1 MSMITLSMPT
11 TMTQLPKEIDG
22 YPILSLIGEGAFSK
36 IYAAKDPKSRQL
48 LALKHVVINDPKKD
62 ERWVEQME
70 SETRIANALDH
81 PVLRKVLNF
90 KRQRRWLKSLGAV
103 MLMEFVDGRT
113 LDVIKPDVQE
123 TIRIFIHLAQGLQHM
138 EKQGFVHC
146 DMKPINVLVTSNG
159 DVKIIDLGQA
169 CEIGTIKKR
178 IQGTPGYMAPEQA
191 HRREITP
198 ATDVYNLGATM
209 YWVLCGRVI
218 PTALPPR
225 GQSSGLTTG
234 AVEER
239 FLKPPVPADEVNP
252 EVPNIVAKTI
262 QESVAPL
269 PEERISME
277 KFLERLQMA
286 AEIMRPDD
294 PEAFVV

>member
-1 MSMITLSMPT
+1 MTTLSMPAN
-11 TMTQLPKEIDG
+11 MTQLPKEIDG

-36 IYAAKDPKSRQL
+36 IYAAKDPKTRQL
-48 LALKHVVINDPKKD
+48 LALKHVIINDPKKD

-90 KRQRRWLKSLGAV
+90 KRQRRWLKSLGAI

-113 LDVIKPDVQE
+113 LDAIKPDVEE

-138 EKQGFVHC
+138 EQQGFVHC

-169 CEIGTIKKR
+169 CECGTVKKR

-225 GQSSGLTTG
+225 GQNSGLTTG

-239 FLKPPVPADEVNP
+239 FLKPPVPADEINP

-269 PEERISME
+269 PEDRISMD

-286 AEIMRPDD
+286 ASILGPDD
-294 PEAFVV
+294 PETFVV

>member
-1 MSMITLSMPT
+1 
-11 TMTQLPKEIDG
+11 MTQLPKEIDG

-36 IYAAKDPKSRQL
+36 IYAAKDPKTRQL
-48 LALKHVVINDPKKD
+48 LALKHVIINDPKKD

-81 PVLRKVLNF
+81 PVLRKVLHF

-123 TIRIFIHLAQGLQHM
+123 TIRIFIELAEGLQHM
-138 EKQGFVHC
+138 EQQGFVHC
-146 DMKPINVLVTSNG
+146 DMKPINVLVTSAG

-169 CEIGTIKKR
+169 CEVGTIKKR

-191 HRREITP
+191 HRREITS

-225 GQSSGLTTG
+225 GQSNGLTTG

-239 FLKPPVPADEVNP
+239 FLKPPVSADEINS

-262 QESVAPL
+262 QESVAPR
-269 PEERISME
+269 PEDRISMS
-277 KFLERLQMA
+277 KFLERLQTA
-286 AEIMRPDD
+286 AGVLRPDD
-294 PEAFVV
+294 PDAFVV

>member
-1 MSMITLSMPT
+1 MSTLSMQA

-36 IYAAKDPKSRQL
+36 IYAAKDPKTRQL
-48 LALKHVVINDPKKD
+48 LALKHVIINDPKKD

-81 PVLRKVLNF
+81 PVLRKVLHF

-113 LDVIKPDVQE
+113 LDVIKPDVPE

-138 EKQGFVHC
+138 QQQGFVHC

-159 DVKIIDLGQA
+159 NVKIIDLGQA
-169 CEIGTIKKR
+169 CEIGTTKKR

-209 YWVLCGRVI
+209 YWVLCNRVI

-225 GQSSGLTTG
+225 GQTNGLTTG

-239 FLKPPVPADEVNP
+239 YLKPPVPADEINSH
-252 EVPNIVAKTI
+252 VPNIVAKTI

-269 PEERISME
+269 PDDRISMDT
-277 KFLERLQMA
+277 FLERLQMA
-286 AEIMRPDD
+286 AGVLKPDD
-294 PEAFVV
+294 PNAFVI

>member
-1 MSMITLSMPT
+1 
-11 TMTQLPKEIDG
+11 MTQLPKEIDG

-36 IYAAKDPKSRQL
+36 IYAVKNPKTRQL
-48 LALKHVVINDPKKD
+48 LALKHVIINDPKKD

-70 SETRIANALDH
+70 SETKIANALDH
-81 PVLRKVLNF
+81 PVLRKVLHF

-113 LDVIKPDVQE
+113 LDVIKPDAQE
-123 TIRIFIHLAQGLQHM
+123 TIRIFIHLAQGLQHL

-146 DMKPINVLVTSNG
+146 DMKPINVLVTSSG

-225 GQSSGLTTG
+225 GQSNGLTAG
-234 AVEER
+234 AVEEQ
-239 FLKPPVPADEVNP
+239 FLQPPVPADEINA

-269 PEERISME
+269 PEDRISMD

-286 AEIMRPDD
+286 ASVLKPDD
-294 PEAFVV
+294 PDAFVI

>member
-1 MSMITLSMPT
+1 MTTLSMPA

-22 YPILSLIGEGAFSK
+22 YPILSMIGEGAFSK
-36 IYAAKDPKSRQL
+36 IYAAKDPKTRQL
-48 LALKHVVINDPKKD
+48 LALKHVIINDPKKD

-81 PVLRKVLNF
+81 PVLRKVLHF

-113 LDVIKPDVQE
+113 LDVNKPDVPE
-123 TIRIFIHLAQGLQHM
+123 AIRIFIHLAQGLQHM
-138 EKQGFVHC
+138 EQQGFVHC

-169 CEIGTIKKR
+169 CESGTIKKR

-225 GQSSGLTTG
+225 GQKNGLTTG

-239 FLKPPVPADEVNP
+239 FLKPPVPADEVNRD
-252 EVPNIVAKTI
+252 VPNIVAKTI
-262 QESVAPL
+262 QEAVDPDPAK
-269 PEERISME
+269 RISMS
-277 KFLERLQMA
+277 KFLERLELAQGLVNSGNGQ
-286 AEIMRPDD
+286 EFDI
-294 PEAFVV
+294 

>member
-1 MSMITLSMPT
+1 
-11 TMTQLPKEIDG
+11 MTQLPKEIDG

-36 IYAAKDPKSRQL
+36 IYAAKDPKTRQL
-48 LALKHVVINDPKKD
+48 LALKHVIINDPKKD

-81 PVLRKVLNF
+81 PVLRKVLHF

-123 TIRIFIHLAQGLQHM
+123 TIRIFIELAEGLQHM
-138 EKQGFVHC
+138 EQQGFVHC
-146 DMKPINVLVTSNG
+146 DMKPINVLVTSAG

-169 CEIGTIKKR
+169 CEVGTIKKR

-191 HRREITP
+191 HRREITS

-225 GQSSGLTTG
+225 GQSNGLTTG

-239 FLKPPVPADEVNP
+239 FLKPPVSADEINS

-262 QESVAPL
+262 QESVAPR
-269 PEERISME
+269 PEDRISMS

-286 AEIMRPDD
+286 AGVLRPDD
-294 PEAFVV
+294 PDAFVV

>member
-1 MSMITLSMPT
+1 MTTLSMPA

-36 IYAAKDPKSRQL
+36 IYAAKDPKTRQL
-48 LALKHVVINDPKKD
+48 LALKHVIINDPKKD
-62 ERWVEQME
+62 ERWVEQMD

-81 PVLRKVLNF
+81 PVLRKVLHF

-123 TIRIFIHLAQGLQHM
+123 TIRIFIELAEGLQHM
-138 EKQGFVHC
+138 EQQGFVHC
-146 DMKPINVLVTSNG
+146 DMKPINVLVTSAG

-169 CEIGTIKKR
+169 CEVGTIKKR

-191 HRREITP
+191 HRREITS

-225 GQSSGLTTG
+225 GQSNGLTTG

-239 FLKPPVPADEVNP
+239 FLKPPVSADEINS

-262 QESVAPL
+262 QESVAPR
-269 PEERISME
+269 PEDRISMS

-286 AEIMRPDD
+286 AGVLRPDD
-294 PEAFVV
+294 PDAFVV

>member
-1 MSMITLSMPT
+1 
-11 TMTQLPKEIDG
+11 MTQLPKEIDG

-36 IYAAKDPKSRQL
+36 IYAAKDPKTRQL
-48 LALKHVVINDPKKD
+48 LALKHVIINDPKKD

-81 PVLRKVLNF
+81 PVLRKVLHF

-123 TIRIFIHLAQGLQHM
+123 TIRIFIELAEGLQHM
-138 EKQGFVHC
+138 EQQGFVHC
-146 DMKPINVLVTSNG
+146 DMKPINVLVTSAG

-169 CEIGTIKKR
+169 CEVGTIKKR

-191 HRREITP
+191 HRREITS
-198 ATDVYNLGATM
+198 AADVYNLGATM

-225 GQSSGLTTG
+225 GQSNGLTTG

-239 FLKPPVPADEVNP
+239 FLKPPVSADEINS

-262 QESVAPL
+262 QESVAPR
-269 PEERISME
+269 PEDRISMS

-286 AEIMRPDD
+286 AGVLRPDD
-294 PEAFVV
+294 PDAFVV

>member
-1 MSMITLSMPT
+1 
-11 TMTQLPKEIDG
+11 MTQLPKEIDG

-36 IYAAKDPKSRQL
+36 IYAVKDPKTRQL
-48 LALKHVVINDPKKD
+48 LALKHVIINDPKKD

-70 SETRIANALDH
+70 SETKIANAVDH
-81 PVLRKVLNF
+81 PVLRKVLHF

-113 LDVIKPDVQE
+113 LDVIKPDAQE
-123 TIRIFIHLAQGLQHM
+123 TIRIFIHLAQGLQHL

-146 DMKPINVLVTSNG
+146 DMKPINVLVTSSG

-225 GQSSGLTTG
+225 GQSNGLTAG
-234 AVEER
+234 AVEEQ
-239 FLKPPVPADEVNP
+239 FLQPPVPADEINA

-269 PEERISME
+269 PEDRISMD

-286 AEIMRPDD
+286 ASVLKPDD
-294 PEAFVV
+294 PDAFVI